1 MLSMRQD
8 PVAYV
13 NELIDEHVGK
23 DVSQA
28 TVDDFSQTVNI
39 LVKKFIW
46 KDCKYKTVHMS
57 VN

>member
-28 TVDDFSQTVNI
+28 AVDDFSQTVNI
-39 LVKKFIW
+39 LVKKFI
-46 KDCKYKTVHMS
+46 
-57 VN
+57 